1 MAHSRPLTC
10 ALAAALG
17 LTFANPG
24 SALAQEKVV
33 RSIEAASGKST
44 RLSVHGNVTK
54 DCKLGPS
61 PEIRITTP
69 PKHGALAVRQGK
81 NKAGLLKRCP
91 SLEVPV
97 EGVFYQASAGYT
109 GCDEAA
115 YTVVRAGQATQAI
128 TVKITVGAQAKPGA
142 GAKDGGDL

>member
-1 MAHSRPLTC
+1 MARSLGRS
-10 ALAAALG
+10 LAAALG
-17 LTFANPG
+17 L
-24 SALAQEKVV
+24 ALLTGGPATAQGKVF
-33 RSIEAASGKST
+33 RSVDAAAGKTT

-97 EGVFYQASAGYT
+97 EGVFYQANAGYT
-109 GCDEAA
+109 GSDEAA
-115 YTVVRAGQATQAI
+115 YTVVRAGQPTLSI
-128 TVKITVGAQAKPGA
+128 TVKLNVGARAKPGSD
-142 GAKDGGDL
+142 AKDDAGL